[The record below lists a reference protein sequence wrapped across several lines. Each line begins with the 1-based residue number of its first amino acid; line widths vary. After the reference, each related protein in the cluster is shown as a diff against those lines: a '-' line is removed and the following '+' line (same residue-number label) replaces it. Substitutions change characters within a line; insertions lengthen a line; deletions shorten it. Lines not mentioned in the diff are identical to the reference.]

1 MERLFKPVPGTDAR
15 QMDFVPSKEPHECV
29 ARLPVPVCRGETWWI
44 GRELRRPLCVAGDGC
59 IKCCSR
65 QRVYSSCFQKL
76 ETRLGARAEY
86 CREQLSGKFSIRFR
100 YCSFP
105 LWRMARQMGEAF
117 HEAWNGNNAKE
128 SGGKNDYIGRLK
140 YRLNI

>member
-65 QRVYSSCFQKL
+65 QSGTLVVFS
-76 ETRLGARAEY
+76 ETRNEIRSAGRI
-86 CREQLSGKFSIRFR
+86 LSGAIKRQVFDSILLLFL
-100 YCSFP
+100 ST
-105 LWRMARQMGEAF
+105 LEDG
-117 HEAWNGNNAKE
+117 
-128 SGGKNDYIGRLK
+128 
-140 YRLNI
+140 